1 MLLIILCVD
10 LCIFIAYGMM
20 ISYDGIYAC
29 IVEKAKKK
37 IVKKAPYVIYMAN
50 CTVIYFDE

>member
-1 MLLIILCVD
+1 MH
-10 LCIFIAYGMM
+10 
-20 ISYDGIYAC
+20 AC